1 MEKIHQR
8 IAKLLA
14 LSKSD
19 NIHEAANALAQAQAL
34 MDKYKIEKIM
44 NNETSR
50 GEVQL
55 DDRLPC
61 FEFNQRVPKWKWNL
75 LWGIANVNNCKPW
88 ANRRGSPSIAYL
100 VGFEDD
106 VVHATAMYKYIES
119 KIDELANRYGTVHP
133 GRSARDSFRKGAV
146 AEVKLRLLEQRD
158 LTMQRL
164 KQGAKDS
171 KKETA
176 IQVIHETS
184 FLVEQAMLTNKMG
197 YKSGSSSRK
206 SDAGA
211 FAAGVRAGKS
221 IRLKGNNKALGS

>member
-14 LSKSD
+14 LSESD

-50 GEVQL
+50 GEVQFS
-55 DDRLPC
+55 DHLPC
-61 FEFNQRVPKWKWNL
+61 FEFNQRVPKWKWSL
-75 LWGIANVNNCKPW
+75 LWGISKVNNCKPW
-88 ANRRGSPSIAYL
+88 ANRMSSPSTAYL
-100 VGFEDD
+100 VGFEED
-106 VVHATAMYKYIES
+106 VVHATTMYKYIES
-119 KIDELANRYGTVHP
+119 KIIGLANRYGLAHP

-158 LTMQRL
+158 LTMKEL

-171 KKETA
+171 KTKTA

-184 FLVEQAMLTNKMG
+184 LLVEQAMLNNNMG
-197 YKSGSSSRK
+197 YRSASSSR
-206 SDAGA
+206 SGDAGA

-221 IRLKGNNKALGS
+221 IRLKGNNKELGN